1 MDIEKRGNNM
11 AIFALTSGGAIQAGK
26 LAQKTGGRLYLPA
39 RFQQEN
45 TVMTGLPG
53 TTSYFHAFKETV
65 REAFW
70 RYRAFVFVM
79 ATGIVVRTIAP
90 LLESKYTDPAVVVVD
105 ETGKFA
111 VSLVAGH
118 LGGANELARRVAV
131 ILDGTAV
138 ITTATDVEG
147 KPAVDIL
154 AGQLNCVPFPCNM
167 VKYVNRA
174 LAEGESVCLKSRWPL
189 PREAVKGFN
198 TSKPASEGNWQVV
211 VDSAPQEVVNKS
223 LYLLPRNLVIG
234 VGCRRG
240 TPGELILEAV
250 EKVLADI
257 PGGKSRIKALAS
269 IDIKK
274 NEAGIKYAAKYYGV
288 PLQIISRGAIEELEG
303 VFEESEFV
311 KKTVG
316 VGGVCEPA
324 AIIAS
329 NRGKVIIPK
338 RKIKSVTVAVAEE
351 KLWWWDWD
359 PEAGNV

>member
-1 MDIEKRGNNM
+1 MDIEKPGNKM
-11 AIFALTSGGAIQAGK
+11 AIFALTSAGALKAGK

-39 RFQQEN
+39 RLRQKN
-45 TVMTGLPG
+45 TAITGLPG
-53 TTSYFHAFKETV
+53 NIMYFHAFKETV
-65 REAFW
+65 REAFY
-70 RYRAFVFVM
+70 RYRAFIFVM

-90 LLESKYTDPAVVVVD
+90 LLESKYRDPAVVVVD

-111 VSLVAGH
+111 ISLVSGH
-118 LGGANELARRVAV
+118 VGGANELARRVAG

-154 AGQLNCVPFPCNM
+154 AGQLNCIPFPIDR
-167 VKYVNRA
+167 VKFVNRA
-174 LAEGESVCLKSRWPL
+174 LAEGEPVFLKSRWPL
-189 PREAVKGFN
+189 PREAVKGFV
-198 TSKPASEGNWQVV
+198 TSTPASEGSWQVI
-211 VDSAPQEVVNKS
+211 VDSAPQEVANKS
-223 LYLLPRNLVIG
+223 LYLMPGNLVIG

-240 TPGELILEAV
+240 TSGDLILEAL
-250 EKVLADI
+250 EKVLVDI
-257 PGGKSRIKALAS
+257 PGGKWRIKALAS

-274 NEAGIKYAAKYYGV
+274 NEEGIKYAAKHYGV
-288 PLQIISRGAIEELEG
+288 PLKIVSRGEIEELEE
-303 VFEESEFV
+303 VYEESEFV

-329 NRGKVIIPK
+329 NRGRVIVPK
-338 RKIKSVTVAVAEE
+338 RKMNSVTVAVAEE

-359 PEAGNV
+359 PETGNV